1 MSSSVG
7 VLTSLLVSMVIEL
20 EGVALKSIFTD
31 NRLTLSLSRYIMEKV
46 KDLQELVSLSQ
57 KELEEILG
65 NDTNAK
71 LLWNFLHSE
80 LEVTPSSRSRSVRK
94 P

>member
-1 MSSSVG
+1 MATSCLEVVLSSCYPR
-7 VLTSLLVSMVIEL
+7 LFLPT
-20 EGVALKSIFTD
+20 AFD

-57 KELEEILG
+57 EELEEILG
-65 NDTNAK
+65 NDANAK

-80 LEVTPSSRSRSVRK
+80 LEVTPSSRSKSVRK
-94 P
+94 L